1 MPKLTKVPL
10 TIRRRLLLSFLLINS
25 LFAANVGFF
34 VWSNYRRQ
42 VAIQALRRDI
52 ESEKLFGVIMQ
63 KIDNVQKQVTLM
75 GQSVL
80 ESSGGLSEEEIGQF
94 RRQLD
99 EIQSSVQEAQT
110 LSSPAARHHAD
121 LLAADFGKLRVSWE
135 KFYTDF
141 GVRHSSAITELAV
154 NAEPIGHRIHTQTSP
169 RLLEAVRT
177 SVDEAGATFRALSE
191 WTDRVS
197 LALFGLS
204 GLIALGIAYRFS
216 RGLNLR
222 FEELKKGTAAIGRG
236 AFDQRISIGSMDELG
251 ELAQAFNKMADQ
263 LEKLRSRFLAAKDE
277 LEVRSHQIEKQRQM
291 AEALLLNILPTEIA
305 TELQER
311 SSVEPKYFEDVSIL
325 FTDFVGFTLSTET
338 MAAEQLVQRLHEYF
352 TAFDEIVERYGLEKL
367 KTVGDS
373 YMCVAGMPTRTPS
386 HPIDTV
392 LAAMEMVRTVED
404 LGRRPGTPQWAVR
417 IGINTGPVVAG
428 VVGIKKF
435 AFDIWG
441 ESVNFGSR
449 MESSGAPNRINI
461 SERTYSR
468 IKDFIDC
475 EPRGKVVTKEK
486 REVEMFFVQ
495 EVKAELMDDLNHLV
509 PPAFAR
515 RYRIYF
521 QRQPPSFPRFLTS
534 LPAEPASPAAAECP
548 LSEIATPIDVMVAS
562 DDDRR

>member
-1 MPKLTKVPL
+1 
-10 TIRRRLLLSFLLINS
+10 
-25 LFAANVGFF
+25 
-34 VWSNYRRQ
+34 
-42 VAIQALRRDI
+42 
-52 ESEKLFGVIMQ
+52 
-63 KIDNVQKQVTLM
+63 
-75 GQSVL
+75 
-80 ESSGGLSEEEIGQF
+80 
-94 RRQLD
+94 
-99 EIQSSVQEAQT
+99 
-110 LSSPAARHHAD
+110 
-121 LLAADFGKLRVSWE
+121 
-135 KFYTDF
+135 
-141 GVRHSSAITELAV
+141 
-154 NAEPIGHRIHTQTSP
+154 
-169 RLLEAVRT
+169 
-177 SVDEAGATFRALSE
+177 
-191 WTDRVS
+191 
-197 LALFGLS
+197 
-204 GLIALGIAYRFS
+204 
-216 RGLNLR
+216 
-222 FEELKKGTAAIGRG
+222 
-236 AFDQRISIGSMDELG
+236 
-251 ELAQAFNKMADQ
+251 
-263 LEKLRSRFLAAKDE
+263 
-277 LEVRSHQIEKQRQM
+277 
-291 AEALLLNILPTEIA
+291 
-305 TELQER
+305 
-311 SSVEPKYFEDVSIL
+311 VEPKYFEDVSIL